1 MAWFRSAD
9 PAPPVSRVGSIEIS
23 RPWARASSLQALEAG
38 GFLTIANR
46 GDTPDR
52 LIAAASPAAEKIE
65 VHAIRVVGSA
75 IAMKR
80 LDNGLALPVATTL
93 TLKPRG
99 YHLLLQGLRAPLAE
113 GTRLPV
119 RLTFENAGSIEIEL
133 TVEAAGLVGR
143 DVLNEELQP
152 R

>member
-1 MAWFRSAD
+1 MAWFRNTD
-9 PAPPVSRVGSIEIS
+9 PAPVSRVGSIEIS
-23 RPWARASSLQALEAG
+23 HPWARASSSKAREAG

-46 GDTPDR
+46 GAAPDR
-52 LIAAASPAAEKIE
+52 LIAAASPVAEKIE
-65 VHAIRVVGSA
+65 VHAIRVVGSD
-75 IAMKR
+75 ITMRR

-99 YHLLLQGLRAPLAE
+99 YHLLLQGLKAPLAK

-133 TVEAAGLVGR
+133 TVEAEGLVGK
-143 DVLNEELQP
+143 DVLNEGLQP
-152 R
+152 G